1 MEHMHFQ
8 QTHLPFWPRN
18 SAIGG
23 RKNDIFA
30 QILGNHVAGNVLRR
44 TIQHTCLQNAD
55 VDATSS
61 MWLSAKDCPGDL
73 LAPVIAHAIRQS
85 VVSMLAKRRGIASN
99 SSVSFTW
106 DTLASLTLES
116 ASWTTWPQDMHCMNA
131 SPGIWQ
137 SRATARMNTRFSL
150 AWQANG
156 MLKSFVSYFEW
167 AEGSLVVPLL
177 YFGRSK
183 GTGQWA
189 SSIHVNTP

>member
-30 QILGNHVAGNVLRR
+30 QILGNRVAGNVLRR

-85 VVSMLAKRRGIASN
+85 VVSMLAKGEESPATPLCHSPETRWPVWLWSRHHGPRDHKICIAW
-99 SSVSFTW
+99 TQ
-106 DTLASLTLES
+106 ALES
-116 ASWTTWPQDMHCMNA
+116 DKAEQQHEWT
-131 SPGIWQ
+131 PGFPWH
-137 SRATARMNTRFSL
+137 
-150 AWQANG
+150 
-156 MLKSFVSYFEW
+156 
-167 AEGSLVVPLL
+167 
-177 YFGRSK
+177 GRLM
-183 GTGQWA
+183 GC
-189 SSIHVNTP
+189 

>member
-1 MEHMHFQ
+1 MHFQ

-23 RKNDIFA
+23 RKNYILA
-30 QILGNHVAGNVLRR
+30 QILGNHVAGNVLHR
-44 TIQHTCLQNAD
+44 TIQHTFLQNAD
-55 VDATSS
+55 VDAISR

-85 VVSMLAKRRGIASN
+85 VVSMLAKGE
-99 SSVSFTW
+99 
-106 DTLASLTLES
+106 ES
-116 ASWTTWPQDMHCMNA
+116 PATPLCHSPETRWPVWRWSRHHGPQDMHCTNA

-137 SRATARMNTRFSL
+137 SRAAARMKTRFSL

-167 AEGSLVVPLL
+167 AEGSLVVP
-177 YFGRSK
+177 
-183 GTGQWA
+183 
-189 SSIHVNTP
+189 SSLFWKK

>member
-8 QTHLPFWPRN
+8 RTHLPFWPRN

-23 RKNDIFA
+23 RENDIFA
-30 QILGNHVAGNVLRR
+30 QILGNHAAGNVLRR
-44 TIQHTCLQNAD
+44 TIQHTFLQNAD
-55 VDATSS
+55 VDAISR

-73 LAPVIAHAIRQS
+73 PAPVSAHAIQQS
-85 VVSMLAKRRGIASN
+85 VVSTLAKGEESPATPLCHSPE
-99 SSVSFTW
+99 
-106 DTLASLTLES
+106 TLAILTLES
-116 ASWTTWPQDMHCMNA
+116 ASWTTWPQDMHCTNA

-167 AEGSLVVPLL
+167 AEGSLVVP
-177 YFGRSK
+177 
-183 GTGQWA
+183 
-189 SSIHVNTP
+189 SSLFWKK